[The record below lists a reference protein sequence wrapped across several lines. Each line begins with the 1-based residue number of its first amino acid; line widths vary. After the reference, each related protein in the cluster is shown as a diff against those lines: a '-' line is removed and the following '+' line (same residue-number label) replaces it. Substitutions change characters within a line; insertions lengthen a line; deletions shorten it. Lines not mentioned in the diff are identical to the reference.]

1 MDCHTMGWEPI
12 KMNTL
17 VQSIVITSPL
27 GFCISLNHT
36 VTLAGSECEH
46 NAIKSCKIRS
56 HGDLIDNC

>member
-27 GFCISLNHT
+27 GFCISLITQSRLPVVSVSTTPLNPAKFAPT
-36 VTLAGSECEH
+36 G
-46 NAIKSCKIRS
+46 I
-56 HGDLIDNC
+56 